1 MEIEKEI
8 LESIKESL
16 TDNQWNYVKKSLTKV
31 EIIRNQTQTNSKRY
45 YEKLRKSK
53 KHLCET
59 CDRYF
64 STKQVLQKHEQ
75 SNLHKKRVNKNLS

>member
-1 MEIEKEI
+1 MEIDKEF
-8 LESIKESL
+8 LKSIKESL
-16 TDNQWNYVKKSLTKV
+16 TDNQWNYVRKSLTKV

-45 YEKLRKSK
+45 YEKLRKNK

-64 STKQVLQKHEQ
+64 STKQGLQKHEQ
-75 SNLHKKRVNKNLS
+75 STAHKKRINKNLS